1 MTDWRVYL
9 RQLLALKPSLHCIS
23 YEGRTPFSSLIRGS
37 LLFGSSKRE
46 DLRVALLL
54 WLEDLH
60 DSGIDLEEYGRK
72 ELELYEMGLTDSSFE
87 CRRYEG
93 DENVRTW
100 CIARFVYGPLP
111 SDWDVVLEEQER
123 VPGKPARVPGAWID
137 DADDDDDDNDDEGD
151 EDDEDD
157 DDEGDEDD
165 EGDDDEGDEGE
176 DKGGRK
182 EPEIEAS

>member
-1 MTDWRVYL
+1 M
-9 RQLLALKPSLHCIS
+9 S
-23 YEGRTPFSSLIRGS
+23 YTGYTPFSTYIWNSLDLGDSRIEG
-37 LLFGSSKRE
+37 
-46 DLRVALLL
+46 LRVALLT

-72 ELELYEMGLTDSSFE
+72 ELELYETGLTDRSFE
-87 CRRYEG
+87 ITRYEG
-93 DENVRTW
+93 GEINNIRR

-137 DADDDDDDNDDEGD
+137 DADDDDDDDNDDEVD

-157 DDEGDEDD
+157 N
-165 EGDDDEGDEGE
+165 DEGDEGE
-176 DKGGRK
+176 DKDGRK
-182 EPEIEAS
+182 EAEIEAS

>member
-1 MTDWRVYL
+1 MRNE
-9 RQLLALKPSLHCIS
+9 SLQ
-23 YEGRTPFSSLIRGS
+23 
-37 LLFGSSKRE
+37 
-46 DLRVALLL
+46 VALLI

-72 ELELYEMGLTDSSFE
+72 ELELYETGLTDRSFAYWI
-87 CRRYEG
+87 YEG
-93 DENVRTW
+93 GIRTW
-100 CIARFVYGPLP
+100 CITHFVYGPLP

-151 EDDEDD
+151 EDDN
-157 DDEGDEDD
+157 
-165 EGDDDEGDEGE
+165 DEGDEGE
-176 DKGGRK
+176 DKDGRK